1 MLCAA
6 QLRGIFVVIRE
17 EHRGKG
23 GERQRAD
30 NGLAAMQKST
40 GYSVQVRQR
49 NHDLQL
55 DKSLCQHYSDNGHSP
70 WAVAFP
76 TANLTAQNENSSKNT
91 EFLSIAICSGRQHG
105 SASCRLPGGATP
117 CQAKAEGALRPAMI
131 IGDNTQPLLRL
142 CPRMAESR
150 SGRQSGSR
158 PKNRK
163 AGPVPGE
170 ASGRQLGAQALR
182 AATG

>member
-30 NGLAAMQKST
+30 SGLAAMQKST

-70 WAVAFP
+70 WTVAFP

-91 EFLSIAICSGRQHG
+91 EFLSIAICSGRKPG
-105 SASCRLPGGATP
+105 AAGLPTAGRRATLPGKG
-117 CQAKAEGALRPAMI
+117 
-131 IGDNTQPLLRL
+131 
-142 CPRMAESR
+142 
-150 SGRQSGSR
+150 
-158 PKNRK
+158 
-163 AGPVPGE
+163 
-170 ASGRQLGAQALR
+170 
-182 AATG
+182 